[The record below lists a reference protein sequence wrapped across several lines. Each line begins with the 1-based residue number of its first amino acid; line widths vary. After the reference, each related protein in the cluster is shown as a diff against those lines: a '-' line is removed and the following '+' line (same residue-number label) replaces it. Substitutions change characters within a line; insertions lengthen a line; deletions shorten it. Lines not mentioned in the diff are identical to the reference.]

1 VDRPSRMAGGRVQL
15 PLGSDPA
22 SVRQRLETLEK
33 LLERSFVLP
42 GINRPVGLD
51 AVVGLI
57 PVAGDT
63 VAAAIGLYL
72 IWEARNLGM
81 SRLQLGR
88 MIGNVGF
95 DWLVGLVPVV
105 GDVLDFVYRSNSKN
119 LKIVLRHLDRHHP
132 STSTIDAD
140 DARQR

>member
-1 VDRPSRMAGGRVQL
+1 MERPSRLNDGRVQL

-22 SVRQRLETLEK
+22 SVRYRLEALEK

-42 GINRPVGLD
+42 GTNRQVGLD
-51 AVVGLI
+51 AIVGLI

-63 VAAAIGLYL
+63 ISAAVGLYL

-81 SRLQLGR
+81 SRFQLGR

-95 DWLVGLVPVV
+95 DWLVGLVPIA
-105 GDVLDFVYRSNSKN
+105 GDILDFVYRSNSKN

-132 STSTIDAD
+132 STGLIDASEL
-140 DARQR
+140 RPR